1 MFTKADIEKYFI
13 SEKSASFAI
22 VIIGVVAIVLALV
35 FFFYLKTNWYKGVAI
50 PFIIIGLLHVTA
62 GYTVYKSCDEGRKK
76 NVYAYDMNPDQ
87 LKNNELSRMEK
98 VRNNLKFFKALEVV
112 SLLLGIG
119 LFFYF
124 RHNADNTF
132 WAGFGV
138 ALVIEAAITFGFNFI
153 GDKNAAQYTTG
164 LQSFIEK
171 PAHKSR

>member
-76 NVYAYDMNPDQ
+76 MFM
-87 LKNNELSRMEK
+87 LT
-98 VRNNLKFFKALEVV
+98 
-112 SLLLGIG
+112 I
-119 LFFYF
+119 
-124 RHNADNTF
+124 
-132 WAGFGV
+132 
-138 ALVIEAAITFGFNFI
+138 
-153 GDKNAAQYTTG
+153 
-164 LQSFIEK
+164 
-171 PAHKSR
+171 

>member
-1 MFTKADIEKYFI
+1 
-13 SEKSASFAI
+13 
-22 VIIGVVAIVLALV
+22 
-35 FFFYLKTNWYKGVAI
+35 
-50 PFIIIGLLHVTA
+50 
-62 GYTVYKSCDEGRKK
+62 
-76 NVYAYDMNPDQ
+76 MNPDQ